1 MALSAGLANRDP
13 SPMLRFSSNSPPLET
28 VLSYTFSLINSPY
41 GAPALKT
48 ATLVLLAIAA
58 STVHAADGP
67 KFDAGRMSQDVKVLA
82 SDEFEGR
89 GPYTAGE
96 TKTVNY
102 LVEQFKAA
110 GLQPG
115 GDLVDGKRS
124 WTQAVPLRRFEIK
137 GPIAL
142 SVNHGQQTQK
152 LAQGTEIAMRASM
165 GGLANIDIQNA
176 PLVFVG
182 FGVTAPERRWDDF
195 KGVDLKGKLAI
206 VLIND
211 PDVDAGEGDFGGKAM
226 TYYGRWTY
234 KFEEMARRGAL
245 GTLIVHET
253 APASYGWPT
262 VKNSNTIVMYDIV
275 RKQPHKAHATI
286 EAWIQRDLASS
297 LFKRAGLDFD
307 AARKLAA
314 RRDFKPVELAGVT
327 LSAQYAI
334 DTQLVESSNVVGL
347 RQGSERP
354 HEYLM
359 YSAHWDHLGVGL
371 PDARGDSIYNGAVD
385 NGTGLAVLLE
395 MARAFGS
402 QPAPKRSVIFMST
415 TAEEKELLGAEY
427 YASNPLYPLGATVG
441 MINMDTLDPES
452 IARNF
457 TIAGSAKVDLLDMLI
472 AKAKLHGLAY
482 LPDPRPEAG
491 TFFRNDHFPL
501 AKRGVPAI
509 SFKTGND
516 LVDGG
521 TAAGRAWRDA
531 YTAERYHQPSDQW
544 SEKWSFAGL
553 ARDMKVLY
561 GLGADLANSSVWP
574 NWGQDSE
581 FRAARDASAAQR
593 R

>member
-1 MALSAGLANRDP
+1 M
-13 SPMLRFSSNSPPLET
+13 
-28 VLSYTFSLINSPY
+28 
-41 GAPALKT
+41 
-48 ATLVLLAIAA
+48 
-58 STVHAADGP
+58 
-67 KFDAGRMSQDVKVLA
+67 
-82 SDEFEGR
+82 
-89 GPYTAGE
+89 
-96 TKTVNY
+96 
-102 LVEQFKAA
+102 
-110 GLQPG
+110 
-115 GDLVDGKRS
+115 
-124 WTQAVPLRRFEIK
+124 PLRRFEIK
-137 GPIAL
+137 GPVAL
-142 SVNHGQQTQK
+142 TVNHGKQSQK
-152 LAQGTEIAMRASM
+152 LEQGTEIALRASM
-165 GGLANIDIQNA
+165 GGLSSITINNA

-253 APASYGWPT
+253 GPASYGWPT

-275 RKQPHKAHATI
+275 RKEPHKANATV

-314 RRDFKPVELAGVT
+314 SRDFMPVELPGVT
-327 LSAQYAI
+327 VSAKYAV
-334 DTQLVESSNVVGL
+334 DTQLIKSSNVVGL
-347 RQGSERP
+347 RRGSERP
-354 HEYLM
+354 NEYLM

-371 PDARGDSIYNGAVD
+371 PDARGDRIYNGAVD

-402 QPAPKRSVIFMST
+402 QRGPKRSVIFMST
-415 TAEEKELLGAEY
+415 TAEEKGLLGAEY
-427 YASNPLYPLGATVG
+427 YASNPLYPLASTVG

-457 TIAGSAKVDLLDMLI
+457 TIAGNAKVDLLDMLV
-472 AKAKLHGLAY
+472 AKAKQKGVAY

-521 TAAGRAWRDA
+521 VAEGKAWRDI
-531 YTAERYHQPSDQW
+531 YTSERYHQPSDQW
-544 SEKWSFAGL
+544 SETWSFAGL
-553 ARDMKVLY
+553 VRDMEVLHD
-561 GLGADLANSSVWP
+561 LGADLANSSVWP
-574 NWGQDSE
+574 NWAQDSE
-581 FRAARDASAAQR
+581 FRAVRDATAAQR

>member
-1 MALSAGLANRDP
+1 MRYWPAFQTMESRLKNAALILMALCAGLAQAG
-13 SPMLRFSSNSPPLET
+13 E
-28 VLSYTFSLINSPY
+28 
-41 GAPALKT
+41 APR
-48 ATLVLLAIAA
+48 
-58 STVHAADGP
+58 
-67 KFDAGRMSQDVKVLA
+67 FDARRMSLDVKVLA

-89 GPYTAGE
+89 GPNTAGE

-115 GDLVDGKRS
+115 GDLLGGKRT
-124 WTQAVPLRRFEIK
+124 WTQEVPLRRFEIK
-137 GPIAL
+137 GPVELA
-142 SVNHGQQTQK
+142 VNDGKQVHK
-152 LAQGTEIAMRASM
+152 LAQGADIALRASM
-165 GGLANIDIQNA
+165 NGMASIDVKDV

-182 FGVTAPERRWDDF
+182 FGVAAPERRWDDF

-245 GTLIVHET
+245 GALIVHET
-253 APASYGWPT
+253 APASYGWQT
-262 VKNSNTIVMYDIV
+262 VRNSNTTVMYDIV
-275 RKQPHKAHATI
+275 RKEPHKAHAMM
-286 EAWIQRDLASS
+286 EAWIQRDLAVS

-314 RRDFKPVELAGVT
+314 GRDFKPVELAGVT
-327 LSAQYAI
+327 LSASYAI
-334 DTQLVESSNVVGL
+334 DSKVIISNNVVAL
-347 RQGSERP
+347 RPGSERP
-354 HEYLM
+354 NEYLM

-371 PDARGDSIYNGAVD
+371 ADARGDKIYNGAVD

-395 MARAFGS
+395 LARAYGA

-441 MINMDTLDPES
+441 MLNVDTLDPES

-457 TIAGSAKVDLLDMLI
+457 TIAGNARVDLLDLLI

-516 LVDGG
+516 LVEGG
-521 TAAGRAWRDA
+521 TAAGKAWRDK
-531 YTAERYHQPSDQW
+531 YTAERYHQPSDEW
-544 SEKWSFAGL
+544 SASWSFAGL
-553 ARDMKVLY
+553 ARDLEVLY
-561 GLGADLANSSVWP
+561 GVGADLANSTAWP
-574 NWGQDSE
+574 NWAQDSE
-581 FRAARDASAAQR
+581 FRAMRDATAAQR

>member
-1 MALSAGLANRDP
+1 MRYCSGFQTTEVGLKNAALIL
-13 SPMLRFSSNSPPLET
+13 F
-28 VLSYTFSLINSPY
+28 
-41 GAPALKT
+41 
-48 ATLVLLAIAA
+48 AIVNCAA
-58 STVHAADGP
+58 QAADGP
-67 KFDAGRMSQDVKVLA
+67 RFDARRMSQDVKVLA

-89 GPYTAGE
+89 GPYTPGE
-96 TKTVNY
+96 VKTVNY
-102 LVEQFKAA
+102 LVGQFKAA

-115 GDLVDGKRS
+115 GDLVGGKRS
-124 WTQAVPLRRFEIK
+124 WTQEVPLRRFELK
-137 GPIAL
+137 GPIDLTVHDGTQA
-142 SVNHGQQTQK
+142 QK
-152 LAQGTEIAMRASM
+152 LAQGADIALRAPM
-165 GGLANIDIQNA
+165 NGMARVDVKNV

-234 KFEEMARRGAL
+234 KYEEMARRGAL

-275 RKQPHKAHATI
+275 RKEPHKEHAAI
-286 EAWIQRDLASS
+286 EAWIQRELAVS
-297 LFKRAGLDFD
+297 LFKRAGLDLD
-307 AARKLAA
+307 AARKQAA
-314 RRDFKPVELAGVT
+314 RRDFKPVELTGVT
-327 LSAQYAI
+327 LSAHYAVDSQVI
-334 DTQLVESSNVVGL
+334 KSNNVVAL
-347 RQGSERP
+347 RPGSERP
-354 HEYLM
+354 NEFVM

-371 PDARGDSIYNGAVD
+371 PDARGDTIYNGAVD

-402 QPAPKRSVIFMST
+402 QPPPKRSVVFMST
-415 TAEEKELLGAEY
+415 TAEEKGLLGAEY

-452 IARNF
+452 VARNF
-457 TIAGSAKVDLLDMLI
+457 TIAGHAKVDLLDMLI

-491 TFFRNDHFPL
+491 TFFRNDHFPM
-501 AKRGVPAI
+501 AKLGVPAI

-516 LVDGG
+516 LVEGG
-521 TAAGRAWRDA
+521 TAAGKAWRDK

-544 SEKWSFAGL
+544 SETWSFAGL
-553 ARDMKVLY
+553 ARDMEVLY
-561 GLGADLANSSVWP
+561 GLGADLANSNAWP
-574 NWGQDSE
+574 NWAQDSE
-581 FRAARDASAAQR
+581 FRAMRDASAAQR